1 VSIITQ
7 NIFLF
12 NESLLENIRYAR
24 IDATDEEVFEASCLA
39 CLHEKASS
47 LENQYHTVIGDK
59 GHLLSGGER
68 QRIGLARAFLKKPK
82 ILVMDEATSSLD
94 PRTEKK
100 VFENL
105 DRMRREGRMAST
117 LIFITHNMEL
127 AASADS
133 IIDLQD
139 KMTLVRYTDSDFE

>member
-24 IDATDEEVFEASCLA
+24 IDATDEEVVEASCLA

-100 VFENL
+100 VLENL

-117 LIFITHNMEL
+117 LILITHNMEL

-133 IIDLQD
+133 TIDLQD
-139 KMTLVRYTDSDFE
+139 KMTLVRYTDSEF